1 MEPSV
6 IATISIF
13 GGAVLILF
21 GWFIRS
27 VGTKLDKK
35 VDRLDTKIGSK
46 IDKLDT
52 KVGSKIDKLDT
63 KIGSK
68 IGTKI
73 DKLDTKI
80 GTKIDKL
87 DEKVGSKIDKLDE
100 KVGTKIDKLDTKVG
114 TLTASVAAIAAT
126 QAEHGIM
133 LQHMME
139 HGERISALE
148 GASFGTAAT

>member
-35 VDRLDTKIGSK
+35 VDKLDTKVGSK

-52 KVGSKIDKLDT
+52 KIGSKIGTKIDKLDT

-100 KVGTKIDKLDTKVG
+100 KVGT
-114 TLTASVAAIAAT
+114 LTASVAAIAAT